1 MGTGLAWREG
11 FSDTPVTIW
20 ALITTIC
27 FQITSNF
34 ANDYGDGV
42 KGTDNANR
50 VGPDRVVQSGLLSA
64 AAMKRGVIVM
74 VGLSLLSIVAVLASA
89 FGTENIG
96 FFILFSIL
104 GVFSLWAAIK
114 YTVGSNAYGY
124 SGLGDI
130 FVFAFFGLLSVLGS
144 YFLYTKQLTA
154 ISWLP
159 AVAIGL
165 LCTAVLN
172 LNNLRD
178 IENDKQSGKR
188 TLVVQIGGKQGRI
201 YHFILLIGALICM
214 LLFNILESNRGI
226 LLLHL
231 LAFIPLLVHALKIR
245 KIDNPSALDP
255 ELKKVALSTFAL
267 SLLFLMG
274 YYYFL

>member
-11 FSDTPVTIW
+11 FSDTSVTIW

-42 KGTDNANR
+42 KGTDNADR
-50 VGPDRVVQSGLLSA
+50 VGPDRVVQSGMLSA

-74 VGLSLLSIVAVLASA
+74 VVLSVLSIVAVLASA

-96 FFILFSIL
+96 LFILFSLL
-104 GVFSLWAAIK
+104 GLFSIWAAIK

-144 YFLYTKQLTA
+144 YFLYTKHLTA
-154 ISWLP
+154 IAWLP

-178 IENDKQSGKR
+178 IENDKRSGKK
-188 TLVVQIGGKQGRI
+188 TLVVKMGSKNGRI
-201 YHFILLIGALICM
+201 YHYMLLVGALICM
-214 LLFNILESNRGI
+214 LIYSIVDSSDGAR
-226 LLLHL
+226 LLHL

-245 KIDNPSALDP
+245 KIDSPSMLDP

-267 SLLFLMG
+267 SLLFLIG

>member
-89 FGTENIG
+89 FGTENID

>member
-50 VGPDRVVQSGLLSA
+50 VGPNRVVQSGLLSA

-89 FGTENIG
+89 FGKENIG

-154 ISWLP
+154 ISCLP

-201 YHFILLIGALICM
+201 YHFILLSGALICM
-214 LLFNILESNRGI
+214 LLFNILESNRGV

-245 KIDNPSALDP
+245 KIDNPSGLDP